1 MFRNL
6 LFFHPQTSKARKI
19 ITSWGFG
26 FLMVLSLALPSQAHW
41 ADLAVADIQ
50 VKAQDVEI
58 NLTIPTGLLEQF
70 DDDKSKQLSAAEI
83 TKHQPE
89 LQKFLDEKVILKV
102 AGEKPTESKVGF
114 GASSDLPSNL
124 NVAPGTHSSLLLTYH
139 WPQSVNQLQMNYDL
153 FVPGVNTA
161 RCLVQVSRGN
171 QLDNLVL
178 TPNNNNVALI
188 DAPLGQKVVS
198 FMGLGIEHIWTGYD
212 HILFL
217 ISLLM
222 LGGEL
227 RYLLKV
233 VTAFSLS
240 HTFTLT
246 LAALNI
252 VSFPSRWVE
261 IIIALSIAY
270 IAAENI
276 WQKEAKAR
284 WQLAFGFGLIHGLG
298 FSSALQELELPR
310 TNLITSLASF
320 SVGIEI
326 GQFAIVLGVYSAL
339 WFLRKSAWDLKVRQL
354 ISAGV
359 IVMSLIWFWERAF
372 IG

>member
-1 MFRNL
+1 MFRNSL
-6 LFFHPQTSKARKI
+6 SIYPQTSKTWKI
-19 ITSWGFG
+19 ITSWGVG
-26 FLMVLSLALPSQAHW
+26 LLLVLSLALPSQAHW

-50 VKAQDVEI
+50 IKAQDVAI

-70 DDDKSKQLSAAEI
+70 DDDRSKQLSEAEVI
-83 TKHQPE
+83 KHQPE
-89 LQKFLDEKVILKV
+89 LQKFLAEKVQLKV
-102 AGEKPTESKVGF
+102 AGEKPDKSQVKIGTVN
-114 GASSDLPSNL
+114 DLPSNL
-124 NVAPGTHSSLLLTYH
+124 NITPGTHSNLLLTYH
-139 WPQSVNQLQMNYDL
+139 WPQPVNQLQMNYDL
-153 FVPGVNTA
+153 FVPGINTA
-161 RCLVQVSRGN
+161 RCLVQVNRGN

-178 TPNNNNVALI
+178 TPTNNNVALI
-188 DAPLGQKVVS
+188 DAPIGQKIFS
-198 FMGLGIEHIWTGYD
+198 FIGLGIEHIWTGYD

-217 ISLLM
+217 VSLLM

-227 RYLLKV
+227 GYLLKV

-276 WQKEAKAR
+276 WRKEAKAR
-284 WQLAFGFGLIHGLG
+284 WQITFAFGLIHGLG

-310 TNLITSLASF
+310 TNLLTSLASF

-326 GQFAIVLGVYSAL
+326 GQFAIVLGVYAAL
-339 WFLRKSAWDLKVRQL
+339 WFLRKSKWDLKVRQL
-354 ISAGV
+354 VSAGV

>member
-1 MFRNL
+1 MCKNL
-6 LFFHPQTSKARKI
+6 LSSLSRFWKI
-19 ITSWGFG
+19 LVYWGFG
-26 FLMVLSLALPSQAHW
+26 LLIILSLALPSQAHW

-50 VKAQDVEI
+50 IKTQDVEI
-58 NLTIPTGLLEQF
+58 NLTVPTGLLEQF
-70 DDDKSKQLSAAEI
+70 DDDRSKKLSAAEI
-83 TKHQPE
+83 IKHQPE
-89 LQKFLDEKVILKV
+89 LQKFLAEKIRLKA
-102 AGEKPTESKVGF
+102 AGEKPTASQVAY

-124 NVAPGTHSSLLLTYH
+124 NIAPGTHSSLLLTYH
-139 WPQSVNQLQMNYDL
+139 WSQPVNQLQMNYEL
-153 FVPGVNTA
+153 FVPDINTA
-161 RCLVQVSRGN
+161 RCLTQVRRGD

-178 TPNNNNVALI
+178 TPSNNNVVLI
-188 DAPLGQKVVS
+188 DAPLIQQISS
-198 FMGLGIEHIWTGYD
+198 FIGLGIEHIWTGYD

-261 IIIALSIAY
+261 ILIALSIAY

-276 WQKEAKAR
+276 WRKEAKAR

-310 TNLITSLASF
+310 TNLLTSLASF

-326 GQFAIVLGVYSAL
+326 GQFAIVLGVYAAL